1 MHRTWSARV
10 CLLCAASLFG
20 CGLRSSSVATRPP
33 GEVRDAGAEPNVEPV
48 VIDAGGPDRA
58 AVKPKAA
65 ASAAALPEGFWLPID
80 CQGSGEQINDC
91 IINAP
96 TKSGIP
102 ATRPKPTV
110 TYQTCGAQ

>member
-1 MHRTWSARV
+1 MCRTWTAKGA
-10 CLLCAASLFG
+10 LLCTVVLLG

-33 GEVRDAGAEPNVEPV
+33 GQVKDAGAEPDAL
-48 VIDAGGPDRA
+48 VIVGIDGGGADRA
-58 AVKPKAA
+58 VVKANTDGAMGATADPWG
-65 ASAAALPEGFWLPID
+65 SID
-80 CQGSGEQINDC
+80 CQGSEEQINDC

-102 ATRPKPTV
+102 ATRSKPTV